1 MCELAAILRPIF
13 EISDGKR
20 VGRQDHQEHQEPKTW
35 IGWLRAPNPV
45 EHQASTA
52 TTTWRPSR
60 TNVKPQSLSF
70 LAAVAG
76 NPH

>member
-1 MCELAAILRPIF
+1 MGTQEKKDIFIKPMC
-13 EISDGKR
+13 
-20 VGRQDHQEHQEPKTW
+20 QDHQEHQEPKTW

-45 EHQASTA
+45 EDQASTA